1 MVLAAAVI
9 ATIFLITLG
18 GNEAGTEERIV
29 SSPEDGTFMAD
40 ARHIRDKSK
49 RTTLNVN
56 RSEHDAQTA
65 LDFYCLCTVDH
76 RQWFT
81 WSVPDTFA
89 EDMNLHAVTEKHTCS
104 ALPRHPKQTSTHLFS
119 VSTASVH
126 QVHLLFNTKRYH
138 ISCCMGD
145 PRT

>member
-1 MVLAAAVI
+1 MVLASAVI

-29 SSPEDGTFMAD
+29 SSPEDGIFMAD
-40 ARHIRDKSK
+40 TAARHIREKSK

-65 LDFYCLCTVDH
+65 LDFYCLCTVEH

-89 EDMNLHAVTEKHTCS
+89 EDM
-104 ALPRHPKQTSTHLFS
+104 
-119 VSTASVH
+119 
-126 QVHLLFNTKRYH
+126 
-138 ISCCMGD
+138 CCH
-145 PRT
+145 